1 MLLTT
6 CSKITHNFHINSSS
20 GIQKDY
26 ISIPAT
32 NLLFAK
38 TGQYITETQQYVYC
52 LPVISLTYNLGE
64 SFYVVLILNISIT
77 ELKLPLNHIDE
88 IIYFY
93 QVYL

>member
-32 NLLFAK
+32 NLLFAR

-52 LPVISLTYNLGE
+52 LPVISLTYNLGGE
-64 SFYVVLILNISIT
+64 FLCGFDFKYINNRTEIT
-77 ELKLPLNHIDE
+77 TQS
-88 IIYFY
+88 Y
-93 QVYL
+93 